1 MEFTLG
7 MMLKVHNLLIS
18 SILLFCFSGA
28 LLAQTKFS
36 DGYEAARSGNYKKA
50 VQIWQSLATQGDPA
64 AQYTIGWMYE
74 SGQGVTKDFKKAI
87 YWYQKAAMQ
96 GNPAAQYVAAT
107 MYAKGAG
114 IEQDD
119 SQALHYFLLAAKQ
132 GDAISQYQAGNYYL
146 KAIGTKQDIKQSIYW
161 YQQSAEQGHVN
172 AQISLGKLY
181 QDPPDNNLGVKQDYK
196 KSIYWYQQAANQKNV
211 TAQYE
216 LAMIYEKGLGE
227 KQNYSKAIQLYT
239 KSANSGYSPSAYQ
252 LGRLLELGQ
261 GSPSNFSQAL
271 IWFRQAALQGN
282 TDAQYR
288 LGYLSQMGKGTT
300 KNIQVAIEWYT
311 QASRRD
317 HAQAYYQLAQIYEY
331 GTSGYPHDINR
342 NLQKAFKNYQ
352 YASALGFKLAHAKL
366 AYFYEYGIFT
376 KVNKAEA
383 IALYKKA
390 SQTWAKTKLE
400 KLINHEQC
408 LNTAT
413 TLLFSELISCAD
425 RALLRD
431 KIKQQSIKVLSED
444 NSQWSDR
451 YFTGA
456 MIKGSSELTI
466 DYTRENQFVKA
477 TYTFVGRNNPALI
490 GKIKQQLTERYG
502 QPHLS
507 IGEVLKGEATFQWT
521 LKDSIILNVYRFWP
535 DTTTFVE
542 YIQPH
547 NQQLQ
552 KAQQQQSMDH
562 AFRPESEKQQ
572 PESSASA
579 TMALF

>member
-1 MEFTLG
+1 MEFIIG
-7 MMLKVHNLLIS
+7 MMLKVPHLLIS
-18 SILLFCFSGA
+18 SILLFCFSGP
-28 LLAQTKFS
+28 LFAQAKFT
-36 DGYEAARSGNYKKA
+36 DGYEAAQSGNYKKA
-50 VQIWQSLATQGDPA
+50 VQIWLPLATQGDPA
-64 AQYTIGWMYE
+64 AQYTVGWMYE
-74 SGQGVTKDFKKAI
+74 SGQGVAKDFKKAI
-87 YWYQKAAMQ
+87 YWYQKAAQQ
-96 GNPAAQYVAAT
+96 GNPAAQYVTAT

-114 IEQDD
+114 TEQD
-119 SQALHYFLLAAKQ
+119 SSKALSYFLLAANQ
-132 GDAISQYQAGNYYL
+132 GDPISQFQVGNYYL
-146 KAIGTKQDIKQSIYW
+146 QGIGTKQNTTQSIYW
-161 YQQSAEQGHVN
+161 YQKSAEQGHVN

-181 QDPPDNNLGVKQDYK
+181 QSAQNNELGIKQDYK
-196 KSIYWYQQAANQKNV
+196 KSIYWYQKAATQNNLA
-211 TAQYE
+211 AQYE
-216 LAMIYEKGLGE
+216 LAMIYEKGLGG
-227 KQNYSKAIQLYT
+227 KQSYPRAIQLYT
-239 KSANSGYSPSAYQ
+239 KSATNGYAPSAFK
-252 LGRLLELGQ
+252 LGQLLELGD
-261 GSPSNFSQAL
+261 GTTTNFSQAL
-271 IWFRQAALQGN
+271 VWYRQAALQGN

-288 LGYLSQMGKGTT
+288 LGYLSQMGKGTA

-331 GTSGYPHDINR
+331 GTSGFPNDISR

-352 YASALGFKLAHAKL
+352 YASTLDFKLAHAKL
-366 AYFYEYGIFT
+366 AYFYEHGIFT

-400 KLINHEQC
+400 KLVSHEQC
-408 LNTAT
+408 LDTAT

-444 NSQWSDR
+444 NTQWSDR

-502 QPHLS
+502 EPHLS
-507 IGEVLKGEATFQWT
+507 IGEALQGETSYQWT
-521 LKDSIILNVYRFWP
+521 LKDSITLNIYRFWP

-542 YIQPH
+542 YIQPQ
-547 NQQLQ
+547 NLQLQ
-552 KAQQQQSMDH
+552 KAQQEQSMEH
-562 AFRPESEKQQ
+562 AFRPESEQQ
-572 PESSASA
+572 AESTASA
-579 TMALF
+579 PITLF

>member
-1 MEFTLG
+1 MEFIIG
-7 MMLKVHNLLIS
+7 MMLKVPLLLIS
-18 SILLFCFSGA
+18 SILLFCFSGH
-28 LLAQTKFS
+28 LFAQAKFT
-36 DGYEAARSGNYKKA
+36 DGYEAAQSGNYKKA
-50 VQIWQSLATQGDPA
+50 VQIWLPLATQGDPA

-74 SGQGVTKDFKKAI
+74 SGQGVPKDFKKAI

-96 GNPAAQYVAAT
+96 GNPAAQYVTAT

-114 IEQDD
+114 IKQDY

-132 GDAISQYQAGNYYL
+132 GDAISQYQAGDYYFN
-146 KAIGTKQDIKQSIYW
+146 AIGTERDIKQSIYW

-172 AQISLGKLY
+172 AQVSLGKLY
-181 QDPPDNNLGVKQDYK
+181 QSPPDNNLGIKQDYK
-196 KSIYWYQQAANQKNV
+196 KSIYWYQKAANQKNFA
-211 TAQYE
+211 AQYE

-227 KQNYSKAIQLYT
+227 KQSYPKAIQLYT
-239 KSANSGYSPSAYQ
+239 KSANNGYSPSAYQ

-261 GSPSNFSQAL
+261 GSPANFPQAL
-271 IWFRQAALQGN
+271 VWFRQAALQGN

-288 LGYLSQMGKGTT
+288 LGYLSQMGKGTA

-331 GTSGYPHDINR
+331 GTSGYPHDISR

-352 YASALGFKLAHAKL
+352 YASALDFKLAHAKL
-366 AYFYEYGIFT
+366 AYFYEHGIFT

-400 KLINHEQC
+400 KLVSHEQC
-408 LNTAT
+408 LATAT

-425 RALLRD
+425 RALLRE

-444 NSQWSDR
+444 NSQWADR

-456 MIKGSSELTI
+456 MIKGSSELNI
-466 DYTRENQFVKA
+466 NYTRENQFVKA

-507 IGEVLKGEATFQWT
+507 IGEALKGEASFQWT

-542 YIQPH
+542 YIQPQ
-547 NQQLQ
+547 NLQLQ
-552 KAQQQQSMDH
+552 KNQQQQSMEH
-562 AFRPESEKQQ
+562 AFRPESEQQ
-572 PESSASA
+572 SESTTS
-579 TMALF
+579 TPMTLF